1 MAGHKGD
8 IKNFSNRCA
17 LSSHVIDNS
26 DYTTDFDRIR
36 IRIRLDVETNYN
48 MHQNFHVG
56 LASAVVKSVLL
67 YL

>member
-26 DYTTDFDRIR
+26 DYTTDFDNTTF
-36 IRIRLDVETNYN
+36 LDVETNYN

-56 LASAVVKSVLL
+56 LASAVVKSILL